1 MKVYLLY
8 ETDDAENLPLI
19 DIHEAIQAF
28 VDRATKGQQG
38 REEERGRLF
47 FHGLFAKDNN
57 HVYRAGVIF
66 DSFDELMSMP
76 TTDIPP
82 GHGAVGSCLD
92 LTKVQEDDIDRSMFR
107 HSE

>member
-8 ETDDAENLPLI
+8 DTTDVQNMPML
-19 DIHEAIQAF
+19 DIHEAIQGF
-28 VDRATKGQQG
+28 IDRATKGQG
-38 REEERGRLF
+38 ALF
-47 FHGLFAKDNN
+47 FHGLFAKTEEDN

-82 GHGAVGSCLD
+82 GYGAVGSCID
-92 LTKVQEDDIDRSMFR
+92 LTKVPQDNIDRSMFR
-107 HSE
+107 HSSQNG